1 MGLSIGHLLLVLGIV
16 VLLFGTSKL
25 RNIGGDLGSAIS
37 NFKKSMREG
46 DSEAAKD
53 QEKKSQDKLNDKSQG
68 RVIEGEVTEKKENVK

>member
-37 NFKKSMREG
+37 NFKKAMKEG
-46 DSEAAKD
+46 DADVAKNSD
-53 QEKKSQDKLNDKSQG
+53 AKAQDKLSDKSPG